1 MRIMRELYTSSMEML
16 EEPQAGTVNATP
28 TLYDQRAVGEE
39 GTKFTVATIS
49 VDIQSSFPPTDMM
62 IDRMDP

>member
-1 MRIMRELYTSSMEML
+1 MRIMRELYTSSVVIL

-28 TLYDQRAVGEE
+28 TLYDQGAVGEKRTE
-39 GTKFTVATIS
+39 FIVATIS
-49 VDIQSSFPPTDMM
+49 VDIQSSFPPTDMK